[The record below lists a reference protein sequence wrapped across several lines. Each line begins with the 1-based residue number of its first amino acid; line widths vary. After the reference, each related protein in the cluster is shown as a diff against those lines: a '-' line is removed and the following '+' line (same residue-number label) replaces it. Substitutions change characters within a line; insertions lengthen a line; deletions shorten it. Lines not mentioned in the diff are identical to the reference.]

1 MHFGPLGAHDD
12 LLRRWARRAILAQP
26 GDYLSTFWDNLRG
39 YWVPSLSPEPSML
52 SGDPWR
58 LENGLDPQLAF
69 TNGFDEGLYE
79 QLPATVPAGA
89 HRPLPLNVALPLVE
103 EIYCRSLETFYD
115 DFTAHMRR
123 PGLRFLRAWQRV
135 VRFGATALS
144 IATILTLLGLA
155 FGTRRTRLGV
165 LLFGVGG
172 LSLLIAP
179 SLTANFWARYTVPM
193 AGPLVAAAAIAIVGI
208 IRARPWHRP
217 GGAPT

>member
-1 MHFGPLGAHDD
+1 
-12 LLRRWARRAILAQP
+12 
-26 GDYLSTFWDNLRG
+26 
-39 YWVPSLSPEPSML
+39 
-52 SGDPWR
+52 
-58 LENGLDPQLAF
+58 
-69 TNGFDEGLYE
+69 
-79 QLPATVPAGA
+79 
-89 HRPLPLNVALPLVE
+89 
-103 EIYCRSLETFYD
+103 
-115 DFTAHMRR
+115 MRR

-172 LSLLIAP
+172 LTLLIAP

-208 IRARPWHRP
+208 IRARPWRRVD
-217 GGAPT
+217 GAPT